1 MFRNTCPRN
10 CYGTCSMLSY
20 TENGKLIKV
29 AGDPMHGFTQ
39 GHLCAKGYAYTQYV
53 YNPLRLKYPMM
64 QTKRGSGNWVRISWE
79 EAYRIIAE
87 KIIELYDRYGSNLAS
102 GYNKFSGNLGLLHY
116 AVEGMF
122 NSIGPHTKSFGNL
135 CLATG
140 EQAVKESFGNLHS
153 PVPEEMAQSKMIF
166 IWGAN
171 PAVTNIHQ
179 MKFIYK
185 AKKNG
190 GKLVV
195 IDPIYTETASKADL
209 YIQIKPG
216 TDALLALGIAK
227 CLLGLDQIEKTAAE
241 WNGWKDYQQVLK
253 RLNLATVAE
262 KTGVSIE
269 TIQELAALYG
279 EIKPVTTWNGL
290 GIQRNKYG
298 GVSIQAI
305 NSLAALSGNLHIA
318 NGGVYFT
325 HSNYEDFPM
334 NLLNFPEKKHASIKS
349 SRMINCANFAMEAKN
364 LQDPPLK
371 LLWIA
376 SRSPLS
382 QDMNIN
388 VWQELFKEL
397 ELIVTVD
404 LFMTNTAKHSDI
416 VLPAA
421 SHFEEEDLNVGY
433 WHHWLSINQKAIP
446 SFYETKS
453 DLMIARELT
462 KKLNMLRPGFSTFPY
477 ELEPK
482 DWIELELNEKVQAL
496 YGLKSY
502 TSLVDGPKPRLA
514 NQKKNKHFSFIQV
527 DDVKTMLHSL
537 LLETKGEPSPYP
549 FRLLS
554 PQTLL
559 KIHSQFALISWL
571 NPKPDETVIEINNK
585 VAESLG
591 INDGEKVKIHN
602 ENGAIIAKACK
613 NQHLPHGVVL
623 VSQTGE
629 NSINQLIGSQLQKQ
643 EELSSTHFYDCFV
656 SIKSLKHP

>member
-1 MFRNTCPRN
+1 
-10 CYGTCSMLSY
+10 
-20 TENGKLIKV
+20 
-29 AGDPMHGFTQ
+29 
-39 GHLCAKGYAYTQYV
+39 
-53 YNPLRLKYPMM
+53 
-64 QTKRGSGNWVRISWE
+64 
-79 EAYRIIAE
+79 
-87 KIIELYDRYGSNLAS
+87 
-102 GYNKFSGNLGLLHY
+102 
-116 AVEGMF
+116 
-122 NSIGPHTKSFGNL
+122 
-135 CLATG
+135 
-140 EQAVKESFGNLHS
+140 
-153 PVPEEMAQSKMIF
+153 
-166 IWGAN
+166 
-171 PAVTNIHQ
+171 
-179 MKFIYK
+179 
-185 AKKNG
+185 
-190 GKLVV
+190 
-195 IDPIYTETASKADL
+195 
-209 YIQIKPG
+209 
-216 TDALLALGIAK
+216 
-227 CLLGLDQIEKTAAE
+227 
-241 WNGWKDYQQVLK
+241 
-253 RLNLATVAE
+253 
-262 KTGVSIE
+262 
-269 TIQELAALYG
+269 
-279 EIKPVTTWNGL
+279 
-290 GIQRNKYG
+290 
-298 GVSIQAI
+298 
-305 NSLAALSGNLHIA
+305 
-318 NGGVYFT
+318 
-325 HSNYEDFPM
+325 M
-334 NLLNFPEKKHASIKS
+334 NLLNFPEKKHASIKN

-453 DLMIARELT
+453 DLKIARELT
-462 KKLNMLRPGFSTFPY
+462 AKLNMLRPGFSTFPY

-514 NQKKNKHFSFIQV
+514 NQTENKHFSFIQV
-527 DDVKTMLHSL
+527 DDVKAMLHSL
-537 LLETKGEPSPYP
+537 RLETKGKPSRYP

-571 NPKPDETVIEINNK
+571 NPKPDETVIEINSK

-591 INDGEKVKIHN
+591 INDGEKVKVYN
-602 ENGAIIAKACK
+602 ENGTIIIKACK
-613 NQHLPHGVVL
+613 NQHLPHDVVL
-623 VSQTGE
+623 VSQSGE